1 MAQARRPVSLGRVP
15 PQDSLAERALLG
27 AMLMPEANKEAIPAV
42 IEILGSGEAF
52 YKDAHRRIYVAI
64 AELFGQNEPVDLV
77 TVTKQLE
84 LMGDLEKVGGV
95 AELDTI
101 WDSSPSAANAKTY
114 AAIILESYKRRSVIN
129 IAFRGFHDGFDDT
142 IGSPQLI
149 GSIEQSLIELQ
160 EKYEHGKVITAKV
173 AVRNALKHLTSM
185 RDRGDDILGLK
196 TGFRDLDRILSGLQ
210 DADMIVIAGRPAMG
224 KSMLAQNIAQNIARQ
239 NNPVLFFSCETSSQQ
254 LIMRMLA
261 RESAI
266 PLYKIRAARMQEY
279 EWPNFAQVSG
289 VVSEMPIFLD
299 DTPGISEVELT
310 AKARRLHMQHS
321 LKLIVVDYL
330 QLMRPAQR
338 YENRQQ
344 EVSAISMALKRLA
357 KDLNIPVIAVSQ
369 LNRNPESRPDKR
381 PKLADLRESGEVEQD
396 ADVVILMFRQSYYDE
411 EAENDNTDLII
422 AKQRNGPTGT
432 VHLFTDSERM
442 KFANLSPLTEADAEE
457 VQYYE

>member
-1 MAQARRPVSLGRVP
+1 MAQARRPVSLDRVP

-224 KSMLAQNIAQNIARQ
+224 
-239 NNPVLFFSCETSSQQ
+239 
-254 LIMRMLA
+254 
-261 RESAI
+261 
-266 PLYKIRAARMQEY
+266 
-279 EWPNFAQVSG
+279 
-289 VVSEMPIFLD
+289 
-299 DTPGISEVELT
+299 
-310 AKARRLHMQHS
+310 
-321 LKLIVVDYL
+321 
-330 QLMRPAQR
+330 
-338 YENRQQ
+338 
-344 EVSAISMALKRLA
+344 
-357 KDLNIPVIAVSQ
+357 
-369 LNRNPESRPDKR
+369 
-381 PKLADLRESGEVEQD
+381 
-396 ADVVILMFRQSYYDE
+396 
-411 EAENDNTDLII
+411 
-422 AKQRNGPTGT
+422 
-432 VHLFTDSERM
+432 
-442 KFANLSPLTEADAEE
+442 
-457 VQYYE
+457 